1 MLEKR
6 LADRATFLM
15 NTGINPV
22 DGFEFKAHRFSVN
35 TITNDVQITPPLS
48 TNEARTYASFRE
60 HKIKIESTK

>member
-1 MLEKR
+1 
-6 LADRATFLM
+6 M